1 MVACGAELAGS
12 LVEDWAGGTLIES
25 VCVLLVR
32 RAKNEFEQHREVFF
46 YHVGSNIY
54 ILTPVTNT
62 LIPLRSTNVAGVGV
76 SKRLGLT

>member
-1 MVACGAELAGS
+1 MCVWSGCSVVACGAELAGS

-54 ILTPVTNT
+54 IYIDP
-62 LIPLRSTNVAGVGV
+62 GY
-76 SKRLGLT
+76 